1 MVLMKDIAEAVGVSN
16 ATVSLVLGG
25 KSGSRV
31 SESVKNRVLQ
41 TAKEM
46 GYHSNDLAR
55 SLRTG
60 RTNLI
65 SVIVTDISNDFFGK
79 MSFYIQE
86 EAKKYGYLVI
96 TANTNE
102 SDSELESI
110 IHVLI
115 SKKVDGVIV
124 VPTQNCKEMLEDVI
138 KSGTPVVQI
147 DRLIDTLKADYVG
160 TDNYASSANA
170 IKELITCGKKR
181 IAMLTL
187 KLDVNAITER
197 VRGYEDALKNH
208 NLYNPLLIRNVE
220 FEEIHKVGEV
230 MNDLLGQKPDAIFFS
245 SRRVFTLAMDA
256 LPEHQHDGSSVTLL
270 CFDEAKSYKA
280 LMSDSLWYVEQP
292 IEDMAKKAFSLLM
305 SKIQGTATYS
315 KHEYLSYLVK

>member
-1 MVLMKDIAEAVGVSN
+1 MKDIAEAVGVSN

-115 SKKVDGVIV
+115 SKKVDRVIV

-256 LPEHQHDGSSVTLL
+256 LSEHQHDGSSVTLL

-305 SKIQGTATYS
+305 SKIQGTTTYS

>member
-31 SESVKNRVLQ
+31 SESVKNKVLQ

-147 DRLIDTLKADYVG
+147 DRLMTRSKPIMSAQTTMRAAPMQSK
-160 TDNYASSANA
+160 NSSPA
-170 IKELITCGKKR
+170 G
-181 IAMLTL
+181 
-187 KLDVNAITER
+187 
-197 VRGYEDALKNH
+197 
-208 NLYNPLLIRNVE
+208 
-220 FEEIHKVGEV
+220 
-230 MNDLLGQKPDAIFFS
+230 
-245 SRRVFTLAMDA
+245 RR
-256 LPEHQHDGSSVTLL
+256 E
-270 CFDEAKSYKA
+270 
-280 LMSDSLWYVEQP
+280 
-292 IEDMAKKAFSLLM
+292 
-305 SKIQGTATYS
+305 
-315 KHEYLSYLVK
+315 